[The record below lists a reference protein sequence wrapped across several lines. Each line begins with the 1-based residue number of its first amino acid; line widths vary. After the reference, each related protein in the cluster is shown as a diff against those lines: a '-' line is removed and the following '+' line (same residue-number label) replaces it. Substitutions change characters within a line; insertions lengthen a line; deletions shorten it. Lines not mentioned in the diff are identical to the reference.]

1 MSDHAARPAGFAL
14 HTCSF
19 VPRVVEA
26 TRESPS
32 PEGEGLRSLATG
44 RGRA

>member
-1 MSDHAARPAGFAL
+1 MSDHAASPGGFAP
-14 HTCSF
+14 HTRLF

-32 PEGEGLRSLATG
+32 PSGEGLRSLATG